1 MRLLYIIIALS
12 CWIACQPPPE
22 DGSAE
27 NKLLAQ
33 VFNKR
38 LYESDLKG
46 MIPEGLGEED
56 SIMIMTAFVNKWA
69 KEAVLLHEAEQNIPE
84 DWNIDELVKD
94 YRSSLIRHNY
104 EQALVEER
112 LAGDIDP
119 KELERFYARNKEQ
132 YQLETPILRCHFIKW
147 PLEAEGRREA
157 REWWEKCTKDS
168 ISYQNLLEYCNLY
181 AEAHVLEDSTWHT
194 LEDLAAALP
203 KGTLTVDNIRSKKEF
218 TQRDD
223 QYEYLF
229 RKFEMVN
236 KREIAPLSY
245 IEEQARRFILKQRKE
260 QLIEDTRNEMFDE
273 QLKAK
278 NIRLYID

>member
-1 MRLLYIIIALS
+1 
-12 CWIACQPPPE
+12 
-22 DGSAE
+22 
-27 NKLLAQ
+27 
-33 VFNKR
+33 
-38 LYESDLKG
+38 